1 MRVRDINKDEKT
13 FPFGEDLV
21 GASVLIIGAG
31 LCGSLLALRLAQ
43 RGYKVEVYESRP
55 DLRKVDISAG
65 RSINLALSDRGLK
78 ALRLCGMEEKAR
90 EICIPMLGRLMH
102 DREGNTF
109 ASNYSG
115 REGEYINSIS
125 RGDLN
130 AILLDEAEKH
140 ENVNIHFNSGC
151 KKVDI
156 ENKIAHFKSYE
167 SNTKFKVKADVIFGT
182 DGAGSSLRKSYM
194 SERKF
199 LFSYSQNYL
208 NHGYKELEIP
218 ADKSGNHQIS
228 KSHLHIWPRGD
239 FMLIALPNLDG
250 SFTVTL
256 FLSYDEGEYN
266 FNNLT
271 SEEKIIEFFEK
282 EFPDA
287 LAIIPNIKEEFANN
301 PTGPLGTIKCSPW
314 SYQNK
319 TLLMGDSCH
328 AIVPFY
334 GQGMNA
340 SFEDVFVFDEVL
352 NHFEPFVKLKTG
364 RNQETFDWEM
374 VFKEYQKIRKKDTD
388 AIADL
393 AIDNFYEMRD
403 HVANPL
409 FKEKRKIEMDL
420 EKTFP
425 NQYSSKYS
433 LVTFNE
439 HIGYNEAMQ
448 KGRAQDKALLNL
460 IADKDVSTALNMT
473 KEELKIILERVQKE
487 TQEILKEDKIAGL

>member
-1 MRVRDINKDEKT
+1 MKK
-13 FPFGEDLV
+13 EDK
-21 GASVLIIGAG
+21 VLIIGAG
-31 LCGSLLALRLAQ
+31 LCGSLLALRMAQ

-90 EICIPMLGRLMH
+90 EICIPMYGRLMH
-102 DREGNTF
+102 DTKGNTF

-130 AILLDEAEKH
+130 AILLDAAEEN
-140 ENVNIHFNSGC
+140 ENVTIYFNSGC

-156 ENKIAHFKSYE
+156 EKNIAHFKSYE
-167 SNTKFKVKADVIFGT
+167 TNEKYIVKADVIFGT
-182 DGAGSSLRKSYM
+182 DGAGSSLRKSYI

-218 ADKSGNHQIS
+218 ADKNGNHQIS
-228 KSHLHIWPRGD
+228 KGHLHIWPRGD
-239 FMLIALPNLDG
+239 FMLIALPNMDG

-271 SEEKIIEFFEK
+271 TEEKITAFFEQ

-287 LAIIPNIKEEFANN
+287 LALIPNIKEEFANN

-314 SYQNK
+314 FYQNK
-319 TLLMGDSCH
+319 TLLMGDAAH

-340 SFEDVFVFDEVL
+340 SFEDVFVFDEIL
-352 NHFEPFVKLKTG
+352 NENLG
-364 RNQETFDWEM
+364 DWNAI
-374 VFKEYQKIRKKDTD
+374 FKAYQKARKHDTD

-420 EKTFP
+420 EKNFP
-425 NQYSSKYS
+425 SQYSSKYF

-439 HIGYNEAMQ
+439 NIGYNEAMQ
-448 KGRAQDKALLNL
+448 RGRAQDKALLNL
-460 IADKDVSTALNMT
+460 IADDKVHTNLEMKKDELAVILKKVEQQT
-473 KEELKIILERVQKE
+473 K
-487 TQEILKEDKIAGL
+487 EILKEDKIAGL

>member
-1 MRVRDINKDEKT
+1 MKK
-13 FPFGEDLV
+13 EDK
-21 GASVLIIGAG
+21 VLIIGAG
-31 LCGSLLALRLAQ
+31 LCGSLLALRMAQ

-90 EICIPMLGRLMH
+90 EICIPMYGRLMH
-102 DREGNTF
+102 DTKGNTF

-130 AILLDEAEKH
+130 AILLDAAEEH
-140 ENVNIHFNSGC
+140 ENVTIYFNSGC

-156 ENKIAHFKSYE
+156 EKNIAHFKSYE
-167 SNTKFKVKADVIFGT
+167 TNEKYIVKADVIFGT
-182 DGAGSSLRKSYM
+182 DGAGSSLRKSYV

-218 ADKSGNHQIS
+218 ADKNGNHQIS
-228 KSHLHIWPRGD
+228 KGHLHIWPRGD
-239 FMLIALPNLDG
+239 FMLIALPNMDG

-271 SEEKIIEFFEK
+271 TEEKITAFFEQ

-287 LAIIPNIKEEFANN
+287 LALIPNIKEEFANN

-314 SYQNK
+314 FYQNK
-319 TLLMGDSCH
+319 TLLMGDSAH

-340 SFEDVFVFDEVL
+340 SFEDVFVFDEIL
-352 NHFEPFVKLKTG
+352 NQDLG
-364 RNQETFDWEM
+364 DWNA
-374 VFKEYQKIRKKDTD
+374 VFKAYQKARKHDTD

-420 EKTFP
+420 EKHFP
-425 NQYSSKYS
+425 SQYSSKYS

-439 HIGYNEAMQ
+439 NIGYNEAMQ
-448 KGRAQDKALLNL
+448 RGRAQDKALLNL
-460 IADKDVSTALNMT
+460 IADDKVHTNLDMT
-473 KEELKIILERVQKE
+473 KDELAVILKKVEQQTK
-487 TQEILKEDKIAGL
+487 EILKEDKIAGL